1 MTHAKSSSSIPTEL
15 LYIGAAGEHY
25 IMSECFRHNMEA
37 FKLPID
43 KGFDLVVTRAYRHLS
58 RLDDAPKPV
67 DRNAPETPIYVQVKS
82 RQAAPIAPPKQKG
95 ERPSWEGYFSIKPA
109 DLALICATPNSALAC
124 VLFVDT
130 RGELMR
136 SRTAYAW
143 WMSSAYVSKMCDAG
157 HFIAMPNKDTLELW
171 VRYVEPA
178 PDSEFNQ
185 NTYVSFFKQCQ
196 IKGAAPGKKSSGF
209 LLSAERFDFGKLGME

>member
-1 MTHAKSSSSIPTEL
+1 MAYAKSSSSVPTEF

-58 RLDDAPKPV
+58 RLDDVRKPV
-67 DRNAPETPIYVQVKS
+67 DPGLPDTPIYVQVKS
-82 RQAAPIAPPKQKG
+82 RQATPVAPPRKKG
-95 ERPSWEGYFSIKPA
+95 ERPVWEGHFPIKPA
-109 DLALICATPNSALAC
+109 DLDLICATPNSALAR
-124 VLFVDT
+124 VLFIDT

-143 WMSSAYVSKMCDAG
+143 WMSSAYVNQLRDAG
-157 HFIAMPNKDTLELW
+157 HFIAMPRKDALELW

-178 PDSEFNQ
+178 PDSGYKQ
-185 NTYVSFFKQCQ
+185 NTYISLLKQCQ
-196 IKGAAPGKKSSGF
+196 IKGSEPGKKSTGF
-209 LLSAERFDFGKLGME
+209 LLSEERFDFGKLGVE